1 MPHAVSQ
8 AIPGTSPAPAALHV
22 YRLVVWTAVMIAII
36 VLMRQPFP
44 VLPEPPAEGRS
55 TVQSGFA
62 DDFSGAAALKDLR
75 DYSAD
80 SAPKQQVVNG
90 WYTNDLLEIV
100 GDQVDSLL
108 RIEAQLLESQEAAAS
123 NAYELS
129 VARAQDHRTE
139 SLIAV
144 LGLGAA
150 AHVAGSSLILLL
162 AGRPRRAGED
172 GPDATVEPE
181 ATVDLS
187 EAQPFDPR
195 PL

>member
-1 MPHAVSQ
+1 MTEPQ
-8 AIPGTSPAPAALHV
+8 PPAIPVEQRVPAALHA
-22 YRLVVWTAVMIAII
+22 YRLAVWTAVIVATI
-36 VLMRQPFP
+36 VLLQQPRTA
-44 VLPEPPAEGRS
+44 LPEAPATNRVAVLENLS
-55 TVQSGFA
+55 S
-62 DDFSGAAALKDLR
+62 DFTEAETRKDMNER
-75 DYSAD
+75 SAD